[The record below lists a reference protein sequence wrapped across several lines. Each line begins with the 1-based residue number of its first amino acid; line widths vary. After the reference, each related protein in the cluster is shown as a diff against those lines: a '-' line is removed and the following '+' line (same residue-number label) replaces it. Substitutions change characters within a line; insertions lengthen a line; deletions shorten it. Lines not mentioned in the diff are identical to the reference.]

1 MRRLLIPAA
10 LAVVAVI
17 AAVAVHVQISD
28 IYYADDV
35 LIGEMPAES
44 GVWYDVTGGPAY
56 IQFLGR
62 SLVFYVLL
70 NTTTCSLYVLDN
82 PVIAEHYYLNASGV
96 YKYVEI
102 QQVNATLY
110 RIVIKAP
117 AYGLWMA
124 PVYCHPNAADTAVKV
139 KIP

>member
-10 LAVVAVI
+10 LAAVAVI
-17 AAVAVHVQISD
+17 ATIAVHMQVSD
-28 IYYADDV
+28 VYYADEV
-35 LIGEMPAES
+35 QIGEMLVKS

-56 IQFLGR
+56 IQFTGR
-62 SLVFYVLL
+62 SLVFYVWL
-70 NTTTCSLYVLDN
+70 NTSCPLYVMNSPFAD
-82 PVIAEHYYLNASGV
+82 EWYYLNASGV

-117 AYGLWMA
+117 SYDLWMA
-124 PVYCHPNAADTAVKV
+124 PIYCHPNAADTAVKV